1 MRTFFGRIGFNGTRE
16 ILLAGAC
23 IVAIL
28 AFSAASP
35 YFLTF
40 DNGATVLRNSVEL
53 LLVSLGMTLLLAMGS
68 IDVSV
73 GMVTGLCAIVVGR
86 LLQAGVDPILA
97 GAAGP
102 VAGALLGAV
111 TASAVV
117 LGRIPAIVGTL
128 GLLGVYRAGI
138 FLLLGG
144 AWLSGLPSSLTDL
157 LSVRIFGVPVSL
169 LLIALAYLLV
179 WLALR
184 RTPFG
189 PHILAIG
196 NAEEKARLSGVAV
209 TRTRFATFIVSGLL
223 CGVAASFYIS
233 TYRNVEMTIGS
244 ALPLEAV
251 AAVVLGGTSVM
262 GGRCSLLGTVLG
274 VVLLRLL
281 QNGLLLIGFPSLW
294 QTVVTGA
301 LLLAVLGAEAAVGR
315 LPKSLVLRASGPM
328 SRASR

>member
-1 MRTFFGRIGFNGTRE
+1 MFGRIGSLGARE
-16 ILLAGAC
+16 LLLAGAC
-23 IVAIL
+23 IVAVL
-28 AFSAASP
+28 VFSAASP
-35 YFLTF
+35 YFLTL

-73 GMVTGLCAIVVGR
+73 GMVMGLSAIVVGR
-86 LLQAGVDPILA
+86 LLQAGVDPFLA

-102 VAGALLGAV
+102 VAGALLGVV
-111 TASAVV
+111 TACAVV

-144 AWLSGLPSSLTDL
+144 AWLSGLPSSLTEV
-157 LSVRIFGVPVSL
+157 LSARPFGVPVSL
-169 LLIALAYLLV
+169 LVIALAYLLV

-209 TRTRFATFIVSGLL
+209 TRTRFATFIVSGFL

-244 ALPLEAV
+244 TLPLEAV
-251 AAVVLGGTSVM
+251 AAVVLGGTSVL

-281 QNGLLLIGFPSLW
+281 QNGLLLIGVPSLW

-301 LLLAVLGAEAAVGR
+301 LLLAVLGAEASAGR
-315 LPKSLVLRASGPM
+315 LPKTLLVRV
-328 SRASR
+328 SR